1 VRIEGVTIMTRL
13 IASDLDGTFLQT
25 GGTVSP
31 ENVAAIARAHANG
44 LETIFVTGRPT
55 RWMRQIP
62 EMTGH
67 EGLALVC
74 NGALLMDL
82 MTQETV
88 YAELLSANAGL
99 QAAAALQEL
108 DPDISFA
115 VELDRHDVSFLV
127 DDKYRPR
134 WEIKNTPPAT
144 DIETM
149 FATDIVVKLLAR
161 PSDRIQ
167 QNADQFLI
175 DAQKAL
181 AGIVDVTHSNFLDLM
196 IEMSSLGVNKGTGL
210 AKLAAS
216 KGLKASDVAA
226 VGDMPNDVP
235 MIAWAGRGA
244 AVENAHDWVKAAANE
259 HVPSNDDHGVAIF
272 IDRIIAS

>member
-1 VRIEGVTIMTRL
+1 MTRL

-149 FATDIVVKLLAR
+149 FAADIVVKLLAR

>member
-1 VRIEGVTIMTRL
+1 MTRL

-31 ENVAAIARAHANG
+31 ENVAAIARAHASG
-44 LETIFVTGRPT
+44 LETMFVTGRPA

-62 EMTGH
+62 DMTGH

-82 MTQETV
+82 KSQETI
-88 YAELLSANAGL
+88 YADLISSEAGL
-99 QAAAALQEL
+99 KAALILQEL

-134 WEIKNTPPAT
+134 WEVKTTPPAT
-144 DIETM
+144 DVQTM
-149 FATDIVVKLLAR
+149 FATEIVIKLLAR
-161 PSDRIQ
+161 PSDKIQ
-167 QNADQFLI
+167 QDADQFLI
-175 DAQKAL
+175 EAQAAL
-181 AGIVDVTHSNFLDLM
+181 DGIVDVTHSNFLDLM
-196 IEMSSLGVNKGTGL
+196 IEMSALGVNKGTGL
-210 AKLAAS
+210 EKYAAS
-216 KGLKASDVAA
+216 KGLNAENIAA

-244 AVENAHDWVKAAANE
+244 AVDNAHDWVKEVATE
-259 HVPSNDDHGVAIF
+259 FLPSNDDHGVAEF
-272 IDRIIAS
+272 IARIIAS

>member
-1 VRIEGVTIMTRL
+1 MTRL

-44 LETIFVTGRPT
+44 LDTIFVTGRPS

-82 MTQETV
+82 KTQETI
-88 YAELLSANAGL
+88 YADLMTSDAGL
-99 QAAAALQEL
+99 KAAKILQEL

-134 WEIKNTPPAT
+134 WEVKTAPPAT
-144 DIETM
+144 DVESM
-149 FATDIVVKLLAR
+149 FDSEIVIKLLAR
-161 PSDRIQ
+161 PSDRVQ
-167 QNADQFLI
+167 QNADEFLMA
-175 DAQKAL
+175 AQAAL
-181 AGIVDVTHSNFLDLM
+181 DGLVDVTHSNFLDLM
-196 IEMSSLGVNKGTGL
+196 IEMSALGINKGTGL
-210 AKLAAS
+210 EKFASSRGLSAA
-216 KGLKASDVAA
+216 DVAA

-235 MIAWAGRGA
+235 MIAWVGRGA
-244 AVENAHDWVKAAANE
+244 AVDNAHDWVKEVATE
-259 HVPSNDDHGVAIF
+259 FLPSNDDHGVAVF

>member
-1 VRIEGVTIMTRL
+1 LVTIVTRL

-31 ENVAAIARAHANG
+31 ENVAAIARAHASG
-44 LETIFVTGRPT
+44 LETMFVTGRPS

-62 EMTGH
+62 DMTGH

-82 MTQETV
+82 KTQETI
-88 YAELLSANAGL
+88 YADLMASDAGL
-99 QAAAALQEL
+99 KAAQILQEL
-108 DPDISFA
+108 DPEISFA

-134 WEIKNTPPAT
+134 WEVKQAPPAT
-144 DIETM
+144 DVESM
-149 FATDIVVKLLAR
+149 FATEIVIKLLAR
-161 PSDRIQ
+161 PSDRVQ
-167 QNADQFLI
+167 QNADEFLI
-175 DAQKAL
+175 ESQAAL
-181 AGIVDVTHSNFLDLM
+181 EGLVDVTHSNFLDLM
-196 IEMSSLGVNKGTGL
+196 IEMSALGVNKGTGL
-210 AKLAAS
+210 EKYALS
-216 KGLKASDVAA
+216 KGLAATDIAA

-244 AVENAHDWVKAAANE
+244 AVDNAHEWVKEVANE
-259 HVPSNDDHGVAIF
+259 FLPSNDEHGVAVF
-272 IDRIIAS
+272 IDRIIAG

>member
-1 VRIEGVTIMTRL
+1 MTRL

-149 FATDIVVKLLAR
+149 FATDIVVKLSAR

>member
-1 VRIEGVTIMTRL
+1 LVTIVTRL

-31 ENVAAIARAHANG
+31 ENVAAIARAHASG
-44 LETIFVTGRPT
+44 LETMFVTGRPS

-62 EMTGH
+62 DMTGH

-82 MTQETV
+82 KTQETI
-88 YAELLSANAGL
+88 YADLMASDAGL
-99 QAAAALQEL
+99 KAAQILQEL
-108 DPDISFA
+108 DPEISFA

-134 WEIKNTPPAT
+134 WEVKQTPPAT
-144 DIETM
+144 DVETM
-149 FATDIVVKLLAR
+149 FGTEIVIKLLAR
-161 PSDRIQ
+161 PSDRVQ
-167 QNADQFLI
+167 QNADEFLI
-175 DAQKAL
+175 DAQAAL
-181 AGIVDVTHSNFLDLM
+181 EGLVDVTHSNFLDLM
-196 IEMSSLGVNKGTGL
+196 IEMSALGVNKGSGL
-210 AKLAAS
+210 EKYASSKNMTAA
-216 KGLKASDVAA
+216 DIAA

-244 AVENAHDWVKAAANE
+244 AVDNAHDWVKEAANE
-259 HVPSNDDHGVAIF
+259 FLPSNDEHGVAVF
-272 IDRIIAS
+272 IDRIIAD

>member
-1 VRIEGVTIMTRL
+1 MTRL

-88 YAELLSANAGL
+88 YAELLSAVAGL

>member
-1 VRIEGVTIMTRL
+1 LVTIVTRL

-31 ENVAAIARAHANG
+31 ENVAAIARAHASG
-44 LETIFVTGRPT
+44 LDTMFVTGRPA

-62 EMTGH
+62 DMTGH

-82 MTQETV
+82 KTQETI
-88 YAELLSANAGL
+88 YADLMTSDAGL
-99 QAAAALQEL
+99 KAAQILQEL

-134 WEIKNTPPAT
+134 WEVKTTPPAT
-144 DIETM
+144 DVETM
-149 FATDIVVKLLAR
+149 FGTEIVIKLLAR
-161 PSDRIQ
+161 PSDKVQ

-175 DAQKAL
+175 EAQGAL
-181 AGIVDVTHSNFLDLM
+181 DGLVDVTHSNFLDLM
-196 IEMSSLGVNKGTGL
+196 IEMSALGVNKGSGL
-210 AKLAAS
+210 EKYAAS
-216 KGLKASDVAA
+216 KSMSAADIAA

-235 MIAWAGRGA
+235 MITWAGRGA
-244 AVENAHDWVKAAANE
+244 AVDNAHDWVKEAANE
-259 HVPSNDDHGVAIF
+259 FLPSNDEHGVAVF
-272 IDRIIAS
+272 IDRIIAG

>member
-1 VRIEGVTIMTRL
+1 MTRL

-88 YAELLSANAGL
+88 YAELLAADAGL

-196 IEMSSLGVNKGTGL
+196 I
-210 AKLAAS
+210 
-216 KGLKASDVAA
+216 
-226 VGDMPNDVP
+226 
-235 MIAWAGRGA
+235 
-244 AVENAHDWVKAAANE
+244 
-259 HVPSNDDHGVAIF
+259 
-272 IDRIIAS
+272 

>member
-1 VRIEGVTIMTRL
+1 MTRL

-31 ENVAAIARAHANG
+31 ENVAAIARAHASG
-44 LETIFVTGRPT
+44 LETMFVTGRPA

-62 EMTGH
+62 DMTGH

-82 MTQETV
+82 KTQETI
-88 YAELLSANAGL
+88 YADLMTSDAGL
-99 QAAAALQEL
+99 KAAQILQEL

-134 WEIKNTPPAT
+134 WEVKTTPPAT
-144 DIETM
+144 DVETM
-149 FATDIVVKLLAR
+149 FGTEIVIKLLAR
-161 PSDRIQ
+161 PSDKVQ

-175 DAQKAL
+175 EAQGAL
-181 AGIVDVTHSNFLDLM
+181 DGLVDVTHSNFLDLM
-196 IEMSSLGVNKGTGL
+196 IEMSALGVNKGSGL
-210 AKLAAS
+210 EKYASSKNMTAA
-216 KGLKASDVAA
+216 DIAA

-244 AVENAHDWVKAAANE
+244 AVDNAHDWVKEAATE
-259 HVPSNDDHGVAIF
+259 FLPSNDEHGVAVF
-272 IDRIIAS
+272 IDRIIAG

>member
-1 VRIEGVTIMTRL
+1 LVTIVTRL

-31 ENVAAIARAHANG
+31 ENVAAIARAHASG
-44 LETIFVTGRPT
+44 LETMFVTGRPS

-62 EMTGH
+62 DMTGH

-82 MTQETV
+82 KTQETI
-88 YAELLSANAGL
+88 YADLMTSDSGL
-99 QAAAALQEL
+99 KAARILQEL

-134 WEIKNTPPAT
+134 WEVKTTPPAT
-144 DIETM
+144 DVETM
-149 FATDIVVKLLAR
+149 FGTEIVIKLLAR

-175 DAQKAL
+175 EAQGAL
-181 AGIVDVTHSNFLDLM
+181 DGLVDVTHSNFLDLM
-196 IEMSSLGVNKGTGL
+196 IEMSALGVNKGTGL
-210 AKLAAS
+210 EKYATNNGMAAT
-216 KGLKASDVAA
+216 DIAA

-244 AVENAHDWVKAAANE
+244 AVDNAHDWVKEAATE
-259 HVPSNDDHGVAIF
+259 FLPSNDDHGVAVF
-272 IDRIIAS
+272 IDRIIAG

>member
-1 VRIEGVTIMTRL
+1 MTRL
-13 IASDLDGTFLQT
+13 VASDLDGTFLQT

-62 EMTGH
+62 DMTGH

-82 MTQETV
+82 KTQETI
-88 YAELLSANAGL
+88 YAELLSSDAGL
-99 QAAAALQEL
+99 KAAAALQAL

-115 VELDRHDVSFLV
+115 VELDRHDDSFMV

-134 WEIKNTPPAT
+134 WEVKHSPVPT
-144 DIETM
+144 DVESM
-149 FATDIVVKLLAR
+149 FGTDIVVKLLAR

-167 QNADQFLI
+167 QNADEFLI
-175 DAQKAL
+175 AAQNAL
-181 AGIVDVTHSNFLDLM
+181 TGIVDVTHSNFLDLM
-196 IEMSSLGVNKGTGL
+196 IEMSAIGVNKGTGL
-210 AKLAAS
+210 EKFARDNAMTAA
-216 KGLKASDVAA
+216 DVAA
-226 VGDMPNDVP
+226 VGDMPNDLP
-235 MIAWAGRGA
+235 MIQWAGRGA
-244 AVENAHDWVKAAANE
+244 AVANAHEWIKAAADE
-259 HVPSNDDHGVAIF
+259 HVPSNDDHGVAVF

>member
-99 QAAAALQEL
+99 QAAATLQEL

>member
-1 VRIEGVTIMTRL
+1 MTRL
-13 IASDLDGTFLQT
+13 IASDLDGTLLQT

-55 RWMRQIP
+55 RWMRQIAD
-62 EMTGH
+62 MTGH
-67 EGLALVC
+67 EGQAIVC

-82 MTQETV
+82 KTQETV
-88 YAELLSANAGL
+88 YANLMPSDAGL
-99 QAAAALQEL
+99 KAAAILQEL
-108 DPDISFA
+108 DPEISFA

-134 WEIKNTPPAT
+134 WEVKIAPPAT
-144 DIETM
+144 DVETM
-149 FATDIVVKLLAR
+149 FATDFVIKLLAR

-167 QNADQFLI
+167 QNADEFLI
-175 DAQKAL
+175 QAQAAL
-181 AGIVDVTHSNFLDLM
+181 AGIVDVTHSNFSDLM

-210 AKLAAS
+210 EKFATS
-216 KGLKASDVAA
+216 KGLVAADVAA

-235 MIAWAGRGA
+235 MIAWVGRGA
-244 AVENAHDWVKAAANE
+244 AVDNAHDWVKEVATE
-259 HVPSNDDHGVAIF
+259 FLPSNDDHGVAVF
-272 IDRIIAS
+272 IDRIIAG

>member
-1 VRIEGVTIMTRL
+1 MTRL

-99 QAAAALQEL
+99 QAAATLQEL

>member
-1 VRIEGVTIMTRL
+1 VTRL

-31 ENVAAIARAHANG
+31 ENVAAISRAHANG

-55 RWMRQIP
+55 RWMRQIT

-82 MTQETV
+82 KTQETI
-88 YAELLSANAGL
+88 YAELLSADAGL

-115 VELDRHDVSFLV
+115 VELDRHEVSFLV
-127 DDKYRPR
+127 DDKYKPR

-144 DIETM
+144 EVEDM
-149 FATDIVVKLLAR
+149 FATEIVVKLLAR

-167 QNADQFLI
+167 QNADEFLVE
-175 DAQKAL
+175 AQKAL
-181 AGIVDVTHSNFLDLM
+181 DGIVDVTHSNFMDLM
-196 IEMSSLGVNKGTGL
+196 IEMSALGINKGSGL
-210 AKLAAS
+210 EKFAIS
-216 KGLKASDVAA
+216 KSMTATDVAA
-226 VGDMPNDVP
+226 IGDMPNDVP
-235 MIAWAGRGA
+235 MVKWAGRGA
-244 AVENAHDWVKAAANE
+244 AVENAHEWVKTAATE
-259 HVPSNDDHGVAIF
+259 HVPSNDDHGVSVF
-272 IDRIIAS
+272 IDRILAGK

>member
-1 VRIEGVTIMTRL
+1 MEGVTIVTRL

-31 ENVAAIARAHANG
+31 ENVAAIARAHASG

-55 RWMRQIP
+55 RWMRQIT

-82 MTQETV
+82 MTQETI
-88 YAELLSANAGL
+88 YAELLSADAGL
-99 QAAAALQEL
+99 KAAAALQEL

-127 DDKYRPR
+127 DDKYKPR

-144 DIETM
+144 DVESM
-149 FATDIVVKLLAR
+149 FGTDIVVKLLAR

-167 QNADQFLI
+167 QNADQFLVE
-175 DAQKAL
+175 AQKAL
-181 AGIVDVTHSNFLDLM
+181 DGIVDVTHSNFMDLM

-210 AKLAAS
+210 EKLATS
-216 KGLKASDVAA
+216 KGMTAADVAA
-226 VGDMPNDVP
+226 IGDMPNDVP
-235 MIAWAGRGA
+235 MVAWAGRGA
-244 AVENAHDWVKAAANE
+244 AVDNAHEWVKAAANE
-259 HVPSNDDHGVAIF
+259 HVPSNDEHGVAVF

>member
-1 VRIEGVTIMTRL
+1 M
-13 IASDLDGTFLQT
+13 
-25 GGTVSP
+25 
-31 ENVAAIARAHANG
+31 
-44 LETIFVTGRPT
+44 
-55 RWMRQIP
+55 
-62 EMTGH
+62 
-67 EGLALVC
+67 
-74 NGALLMDL
+74 
-82 MTQETV
+82 
-88 YAELLSANAGL
+88 
-99 QAAAALQEL
+99 
-108 DPDISFA
+108 
-115 VELDRHDVSFLV
+115 
-127 DDKYRPR
+127 
-134 WEIKNTPPAT
+134 
-144 DIETM
+144 
-149 FATDIVVKLLAR
+149 VKLLAR

-196 IEMSSLGVNKGTGL
+196 IEMSSIGVNKGTGL
-210 AKLAAS
+210 EKLAAS

-259 HVPSNDDHGVAIF
+259 HVPSNDDHGVAVF

>member
-1 VRIEGVTIMTRL
+1 MTRL

-82 MTQETV
+82 ITQETV
-88 YAELLSANAGL
+88 YAELLAADAGL

-196 IEMSSLGVNKGTGL
+196 IEMSSIGVNKGTGL
-210 AKLAAS
+210 EKLAAS

-259 HVPSNDDHGVAIF
+259 HVPSNDDHGVAVF

>member
-1 VRIEGVTIMTRL
+1 MTRL